1 MTEPRDS
8 SADLLQV
15 LVSLRESAIECDIVQ
30 IGVSTWAIHGVIP
43 VDGEVLLAEFDTYE
57 DAKSILEQV
66 YTTPS
71 ETG

>member
-66 YTTPS
+66 YATPS